1 MDLFKAKKQTY
12 QIKIGSIDCFENL
25 LLMENQKIKKNAWK
39 GNKKQKES
47 LKKYTFFKKIVFCHN
62 KM

>member
-25 LLMENQKIKKNAWK
+25 LLMENQKIKKNA
-39 GNKKQKES
+39 
-47 LKKYTFFKKIVFCHN
+47 
-62 KM
+62 